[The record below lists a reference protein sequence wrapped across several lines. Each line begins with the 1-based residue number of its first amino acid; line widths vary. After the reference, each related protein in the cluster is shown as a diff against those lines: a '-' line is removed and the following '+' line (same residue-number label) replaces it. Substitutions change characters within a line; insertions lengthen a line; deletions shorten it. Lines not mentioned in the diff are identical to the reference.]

1 MLDIE
6 QISAACGYVTSSNLN
21 GVKSAGTAYLI
32 GPQRIATC
40 AHVIERAL
48 PETIRVAFD
57 DAELTATILR
67 MDLENDCAV
76 LDLERA
82 PGASPL
88 TLGGGCTW
96 KAAWDGYGFPGV
108 GKGTGVTCSGIVS
121 HNNGRDDLKRPVL
134 ELTSPEAAAG
144 MATPLHGFSGSPVL
158 VNDLVVGH
166 VKRFLPDPDNPL
178 RPAYGK
184 VYAVHSR
191 YVLDLL
197 APQPPAHADES
208 TPPPTGSPGNDQQV
222 RKVLDLLRQWAGK
235 DMPFEQ
241 ARLSAAEALIQLGA
255 PDRALD
261 VLNGRGRSLRDEQLR
276 ALALAKTRVPAQVAQ
291 AVRLLETLWA
301 TNKDGETG
309 GLLGGRYKQ
318 LWRASGAIGDLQRA
332 HEVYLTAFQATGEFY
347 PGINAAS
354 TALGL
359 GDADKCRDIARRVLQ
374 SLDAVPLSARDVWF
388 HATEGEAHLLLDD
401 LALARTSYQRAVALC
416 KYATETIETMRVQVE
431 HNLERLGHDPQT
443 FSLLFAK
450 AA

>member
-21 GVKSAGTAYLI
+21 GVKSAGTGYLI

-40 AHVIERAL
+40 AHVVDRAL
-48 PETIRVAFD
+48 PETIRVTFD
-57 DAELTATILR
+57 GIEFAATILR
-67 MDLENDCAV
+67 MDRESDCAV
-76 LDLERA
+76 LDVERP
-82 PGASPL
+82 PGSLPL

-108 GKGTGVTCSGIVS
+108 GNGTGVTCSGIVS
-121 HNNGRDDLKRPVL
+121 NTNGRDDLNRPVL

-158 VNDLVVGH
+158 VNGVVVGH
-166 VKRFLPDPDNPL
+166 VKRFLSDPDNPL
-178 RPAYGK
+178 RPAFGK

-191 YVLDLL
+191 CVLDLL
-197 APQPPAHADES
+197 EVQPPAHADVANA
-208 TPPPTGSPGNDQQV
+208 PATGSLDNDQQV
-222 RKVLDLLRQWAGK
+222 SKVLGLLEQWAGK

-241 ARLSAAEALIQLGA
+241 ARLSVAEALIQLGA
-255 PDRALD
+255 PDRALE

-276 ALALAKTRVPAQVAQ
+276 ALALAKTRVPAQVIEAI
-291 AVRLLETLWA
+291 RLLEALWVG
-301 TNKDGETG
+301 NKDGETG

-318 LWRASGAIGDLQRA
+318 QWRVSKSSADLQRA
-332 HEVYLTAFQATGEFY
+332 HAVYLAAFQATGEFY

-359 GDADKCRDIARRVLQ
+359 GKVDASRDIARQVLQ

-388 HATEGEAHLLLDD
+388 HATQGEAYLLLGD
-401 LALARTSYQRAVALC
+401 LALARTCYQRAVALC
-416 KYATETIETMRVQVE
+416 KYAAETIDTMRSQAE
-431 HNLERLGHDPQT
+431 ENLERLGQDRQA
-443 FSLLFAK
+443 FSLLFAPTL
-450 AA
+450 